1 MAVTGARVTA
11 STTAVALN
19 TAGTAGLT
27 LFVRNVDAT
36 DTCDI
41 GGSGVTAGTGFPL
54 APNAQVEIELDAGDV
69 VFAIRSAAAD
79 VDLAVLRTH

>member
-1 MAVTGARVTA
+1 MAITAARVTV

-19 TAGTAGLT
+19 TASTAGST
-27 LFVRNVDAT
+27 IVIRNVDTT
-36 DTCDI
+36 DTCEL

-54 APNAQVEIELDAGDV
+54 APNAQVALDLDAGDV

-79 VDLAVLRTH
+79 VDVAVLRTH